1 MTKPNIFAAYDGGV
15 TEAAERVLVTLLRGF
30 GPWKD
35 SVFLVGGLT
44 PRYLVAARPPKV
56 PQHAGTGDVDVVID
70 VAILTDT
77 EAYSTL
83 EENLHAM
90 GFDRGT
96 NDRGV
101 KVSWR
106 WEARLETGATMILE
120 FLAEHPEL
128 GGGKV
133 KVLPTEG
140 NVSALN
146 IPHASMVFDLHDKTE
161 LTAELLGG
169 GGLATETVRY
179 ANIVSFTCL
188 KAFAFDH
195 RNARKDAHDLVYCLE
210 HHSGELDAAIDAFKG
225 ALAGPHADAVQEA
238 LAKLKT
244 RFVHEDPDQSYRRD
258 GPVAVARFEDNDA
271 DVGDNQEVRDLRI
284 LRQRRVADLM
294 GELLGAL
301 APGE

>member
-1 MTKPNIFAAYDGGV
+1 MTKPKTFDAYNGAV

-35 SVFLVGGLT
+35 TVFLVGGLT
-44 PRYLVAARPPKV
+44 PRYLVAARPPEV
-56 PQHAGTGDVDVVID
+56 PQHAGTGDVDVVVD

-90 GFDRGT
+90 GFERGT
-96 NDRGV
+96 NENGV

-106 WEARLETGATMILE
+106 WEARLETGATMVLE

-146 IPHASMVFDLHDKTE
+146 IPHASMVFDLHDTTE
-161 LTAELLGG
+161 LTAELLNG
-169 GGLATETVRY
+169 GGLATEVVRY

-210 HHSGELDAAIDAFKG
+210 HYPGGLDSVISAFKD
-225 ALAGPHADAVQEA
+225 ALAGSHAEAVQEA

-258 GPVAVARFEDNDA
+258 GAVAVARFEDNDA
-271 DVGDNQEVRDLRI
+271 DVDDNEEIRDLRI
-284 LRQRRVADLM
+284 LRQRQVAELM
-294 GELLGAL
+294 GQFFAAL
-301 APGE
+301 A

>member
-1 MTKPNIFAAYDGGV
+1 MMTKPKTFDAYNGAV

-35 SVFLVGGLT
+35 TVFLVGGLT
-44 PRYLVAARPPKV
+44 PRYRVSARPPEV
-56 PQHAGTGDVDVVID
+56 PQHAGTGDVDVVVD

-90 GFDRGT
+90 GFDRAT
-96 NDRGV
+96 NENGV

-106 WEARLETGATMILE
+106 WEARLETGATMVLE

-146 IPHASMVFDLHDKTE
+146 IPHASMVFDLHDTTE
-161 LTAELLGG
+161 LTAELLNG
-169 GGLATETVRY
+169 GGLATEVVRY

-210 HHSGELDAAIDAFKG
+210 HYPGGLDSVISAFKD
-225 ALAGPHADAVQEA
+225 ALAGSHAEAVQEA

-258 GPVAVARFEDNDA
+258 GAVAVARFEDNDA
-271 DVGDNQEVRDLRI
+271 DADDNEEIRDLRI
-284 LRQRRVADLM
+284 LRQRQVADLM
-294 GELLGAL
+294 GQFFAAL
-301 APGE
+301 A

>member
-1 MTKPNIFAAYDGGV
+1 MTKPKTFDAYNGAV

-35 SVFLVGGLT
+35 TVFLVGGLT
-44 PRYLVAARPPKV
+44 PRYLVAARPPEV
-56 PQHAGTGDVDVVID
+56 PQHAGTGDVDVVVD

-90 GFDRGT
+90 GFERGT
-96 NDRGV
+96 NENGV

-106 WEARLETGATMILE
+106 WEARLETGATMVLE

-146 IPHASMVFDLHDKTE
+146 IPHASMVFDLHDTTE
-161 LTAELLGG
+161 LTAELLNG
-169 GGLATETVRY
+169 GGLATEVVRY

-210 HHSGELDAAIDAFKG
+210 HYPGGLDSVISAFTD
-225 ALAGPHADAVQEA
+225 ALAGSHAEAVQEA

-244 RFVHEDPDQSYRRD
+244 RFVHDDPDQSYRRD
-258 GPVAVARFEDNDA
+258 GAVAVARFEDNDA
-271 DVGDNQEVRDLRI
+271 DVDDNEEIRDLRI
-284 LRQRRVADLM
+284 LRQRQVADLM
-294 GELLGAL
+294 GQFFAAL
-301 APGE
+301 A

>member
-1 MTKPNIFAAYDGGV
+1 MTKPKTIVAYDEGV
-15 TEAAERVLVTLLRGF
+15 TEACERALVTLLRGF
-30 GPWKD
+30 GPWKE

-44 PRYLVAARPPKV
+44 PRYLVAARPPEV
-56 PQHAGTGDVDVVID
+56 PQHAGTGDVDVVVD
-70 VAILTDT
+70 VGILTDT

-90 GFDRGT
+90 GFGRGT
-96 NDRGV
+96 NENGV
-101 KVSWR
+101 QVSWR

-133 KVLPTEG
+133 KVLPTRG
-140 NVSALN
+140 NVSALI

-161 LTAELLGG
+161 LTAELLDGE
-169 GGLATETVRY
+169 GLATETVRY

-195 RNARKDAHDLVYCLE
+195 RKARKDAHDLVYCLE
-210 HHSGELDAAIDAFKG
+210 HHPGGLDAAIIAFQE
-225 ALAGPHADAVQEA
+225 ALAGPHAEAVGDA
-238 LAKLKT
+238 LARLKI
-244 RFVHEDPDQSYRRD
+244 RFVHDDPDQSYRRD

-271 DVGDNQEVRDLRI
+271 HADGNEDVRNLRI
-284 LRQRRVADLM
+284 LRQRRVADM
-294 GELLGAL
+294 MAKFFGAL
-301 APGE
+301 ETGG

>member
-1 MTKPNIFAAYDGGV
+1 MTKPKTFDAYNGAV

-35 SVFLVGGLT
+35 TVFLVGGLT
-44 PRYLVAARPPKV
+44 PRYLVAARPPEV
-56 PQHAGTGDVDVVID
+56 PQHAGTGDVDVVVD

-90 GFDRGT
+90 GFERGT
-96 NDRGV
+96 NENEV

-106 WEARLETGATMILE
+106 WEARLETGATMVLE

-146 IPHASMVFDLHDKTE
+146 IPHASMVFDLHDTTE
-161 LTAELLGG
+161 LTAELLNG
-169 GGLATETVRY
+169 GGLATEVVRY

-210 HHSGELDAAIDAFKG
+210 HYPGGLDSAISAFKD
-225 ALAGPHADAVQEA
+225 ALAGSHAEAVQEA

-258 GPVAVARFEDNDA
+258 GAVAVARFEDNDA
-271 DVGDNQEVRDLRI
+271 DVDDNEEIRDLRI
-284 LRQRRVADLM
+284 LRQRQVADLM
-294 GELLGAL
+294 GQFFAAL
-301 APGE
+301 A

>member
-1 MTKPNIFAAYDGGV
+1 MTKPKTFDAYNGAV
-15 TEAAERVLVTLLRGF
+15 TEAAERVLVTLLRGV

-35 SVFLVGGLT
+35 TVFLVGGLT
-44 PRYLVAARPPKV
+44 PRYLVAARPPEV
-56 PQHAGTGDVDVVID
+56 PQHAGTGDVDVVVD

-90 GFDRGT
+90 GFDRAT
-96 NDRGV
+96 NENGV

-106 WEARLETGATMILE
+106 WEARLETGATMVLE

-146 IPHASMVFDLHDKTE
+146 IPHASMVFDLHDTTE
-161 LTAELLGG
+161 LTAELLNG
-169 GGLATETVRY
+169 GGLATEVVRY

-210 HHSGELDAAIDAFKG
+210 HYPGGLDSVISAFKD
-225 ALAGPHADAVQEA
+225 ALAGSHAEAVQEA

-258 GPVAVARFEDNDA
+258 GAVAVARFEDNDA
-271 DVGDNQEVRDLRI
+271 DVDDNEEIRDLRI
-284 LRQRRVADLM
+284 LRQRQVADLM
-294 GELLGAL
+294 GQFFAAL
-301 APGE
+301 A

>member
-1 MTKPNIFAAYDGGV
+1 MMTKPKTFDAYNGAV

-35 SVFLVGGLT
+35 TVFLVGGLT
-44 PRYLVAARPPKV
+44 PRYLVAARPPEV
-56 PQHAGTGDVDVVID
+56 PQHAGTGDVDVVVD

-90 GFDRGT
+90 GFERGT
-96 NDRGV
+96 NENGV

-106 WEARLETGATMILE
+106 WEARLETGATMVLE

-146 IPHASMVFDLHDKTE
+146 IPHASMVFDLHDTTE
-161 LTAELLGG
+161 LTAELLNG
-169 GGLATETVRY
+169 GGLATEVVRY

-210 HHSGELDAAIDAFKG
+210 HYPGGLDSVISAFKD
-225 ALAGPHADAVQEA
+225 ALAGSHAQAVQEA

-258 GPVAVARFEDNDA
+258 GAVAVARFEDNDA
-271 DVGDNQEVRDLRI
+271 DVDDNQEIRDLRI
-284 LRQRRVADLM
+284 LRQRQVADLM
-294 GELLGAL
+294 GQFFAAL
-301 APGE
+301 A

>member
-1 MTKPNIFAAYDGGV
+1 MTKSRTMAAYDGDV
-15 TEAAERVLVTLLRGF
+15 TEACERVLVTLLRGF

-44 PRYLVAARPPKV
+44 PRYLVAARPPEV
-56 PQHAGTGDVDVVID
+56 PQHAGTGDVDVVVD
-70 VAILTDT
+70 VGILTDT
-77 EAYSTL
+77 QAYSTL

-90 GFDRGT
+90 GFERGT
-96 NDRGV
+96 NEKGV

-106 WEARLETGATMILE
+106 WEARLKTGATMILE

-146 IPHASMVFDLHDKTE
+146 IPHASMVFDLHDKIE
-161 LTAELLGG
+161 LTAELLDGA
-169 GGLATETVRY
+169 GLATETVRY

-210 HHSGELDAAIDAFKG
+210 HHPGGLDAAIDAFRK
-225 ALAGPHADAVQEA
+225 ALGGTHAEAVREA
-238 LAKLKT
+238 LAKLRL
-244 RFVHEDPDQSYRRD
+244 RFIHDKPDQSYRRD

-271 DVGDNQEVRDLRI
+271 NVEADDELRNLRT
-284 LRQRRVADLM
+284 LRQRQVADLM
-294 GELLGAL
+294 AKFLGGLEEA
-301 APGE
+301 A

>member
-1 MTKPNIFAAYDGGV
+1 MMTKPKTFDAYNGAV

-35 SVFLVGGLT
+35 TVFLVGGLT
-44 PRYLVAARPPKV
+44 PRYLVAARPPEV
-56 PQHAGTGDVDVVID
+56 PQHAGTGDVDVVVD

-90 GFDRGT
+90 GFERGT
-96 NDRGV
+96 NENGV

-106 WEARLETGATMILE
+106 WEARLETGATMVLE

-146 IPHASMVFDLHDKTE
+146 IPHASMVFDLHDTTE
-161 LTAELLGG
+161 LTAELLNG
-169 GGLATETVRY
+169 GGLATEVVRY

-210 HHSGELDAAIDAFKG
+210 HYPGGLDSVISAFKD
-225 ALAGPHADAVQEA
+225 ALAGSHAEAVQEA

-258 GPVAVARFEDNDA
+258 GAVAVARFEDNDA
-271 DVGDNQEVRDLRI
+271 DVDDNEEIRDLRI
-284 LRQRRVADLM
+284 LRQRQVADLM
-294 GELLGAL
+294 GQFFAAL
-301 APGE
+301 A

>member
-1 MTKPNIFAAYDGGV
+1 MMTKPKTFDAYNGAV

-35 SVFLVGGLT
+35 TVFLVGGLT
-44 PRYLVAARPPKV
+44 PRYLVAARPPEV
-56 PQHAGTGDVDVVID
+56 PQHAGTGDVDVVVD

-90 GFDRGT
+90 GFERGT
-96 NDRGV
+96 NENGV

-106 WEARLETGATMILE
+106 WEARLETGATMVLE

-146 IPHASMVFDLHDKTE
+146 IPHASMVFDLHDTTE
-161 LTAELLGG
+161 LTAELLNG
-169 GGLATETVRY
+169 GGLATEVVRY

-210 HHSGELDAAIDAFKG
+210 HYPGGLDSVISAFKD
-225 ALAGPHADAVQEA
+225 ALAGSHAEAVQEA
-238 LAKLKT
+238 LAQLKT

-258 GPVAVARFEDNDA
+258 GAVAVARFEDNDA
-271 DVGDNQEVRDLRI
+271 DVDDNEEIRDLRI
-284 LRQRRVADLM
+284 LRQRQVADLM
-294 GELLGAL
+294 GQFFAAL
-301 APGE
+301 A

>member
-1 MTKPNIFAAYDGGV
+1 MMTKPKTFDAYNGAV

-35 SVFLVGGLT
+35 TVFLVGGLT
-44 PRYLVAARPPKV
+44 PRYLVAARPPEV
-56 PQHAGTGDVDVVID
+56 PQHAGTGDVDVVVD

-90 GFDRGT
+90 GFERAT
-96 NDRGV
+96 NENGV

-106 WEARLETGATMILE
+106 WEARLETGATMVLE

-146 IPHASMVFDLHDKTE
+146 IPHASMVFDLHDTTE
-161 LTAELLGG
+161 LTAELLNG
-169 GGLATETVRY
+169 GGLATEVVRY

-210 HHSGELDAAIDAFKG
+210 HYPGGLDSVISAFKD
-225 ALAGPHADAVQEA
+225 ALAGSHAEAVQEA

-258 GPVAVARFEDNDA
+258 GAVAVARFEDNDA
-271 DVGDNQEVRDLRI
+271 DVDDNEEIRDLRI
-284 LRQRRVADLM
+284 LRQRQVADLM
-294 GELLGAL
+294 GQFFAAL
-301 APGE
+301 A

>member
-1 MTKPNIFAAYDGGV
+1 MTKPKTFDAYNGAV

-35 SVFLVGGLT
+35 TVFLVGGLT
-44 PRYLVAARPPKV
+44 PRYLVAARPPEV
-56 PQHAGTGDVDVVID
+56 PQHAGTGDVDVVVD

-90 GFDRGT
+90 GFERGT
-96 NDRGV
+96 NENGV

-106 WEARLETGATMILE
+106 WEARLETGATMVLE

-146 IPHASMVFDLHDKTE
+146 IPHASMVFDMHDTTE
-161 LTAELLGG
+161 LTAELLNG
-169 GGLATETVRY
+169 GGLATEVVRY

-210 HHSGELDAAIDAFKG
+210 HYPGGLDSVISAFKD
-225 ALAGPHADAVQEA
+225 ALAGSHAEAVQEA

-244 RFVHEDPDQSYRRD
+244 RFAHEDPDQSYRRD
-258 GPVAVARFEDNDA
+258 GAVAVARFEDNDA
-271 DVGDNQEVRDLRI
+271 DVDDNEEIRDLRI

-294 GELLGAL
+294 GQFFAAL
-301 APGE
+301 A

>member
-1 MTKPNIFAAYDGGV
+1 MTKPKTFDAYNGAV

-35 SVFLVGGLT
+35 TVFLVGGLT
-44 PRYLVAARPPKV
+44 PRYLVAARPPEV
-56 PQHAGTGDVDVVID
+56 PQHAGTGDVDVVVD

-90 GFDRGT
+90 GFERGT
-96 NDRGV
+96 NENGV

-106 WEARLETGATMILE
+106 WEARLETGATMVLE

-146 IPHASMVFDLHDKTE
+146 IPHASMVFDLHDTTE
-161 LTAELLGG
+161 LTAELLNG
-169 GGLATETVRY
+169 GGLATEVVRY

-210 HHSGELDAAIDAFKG
+210 HYPGGLDSVISAFKD
-225 ALAGPHADAVQEA
+225 ALAGSHAEAVQEA

-244 RFVHEDPDQSYRRD
+244 RFVHDDPDQSYRRD
-258 GPVAVARFEDNDA
+258 GAVAVARFEDNDA
-271 DVGDNQEVRDLRI
+271 DVDDNEEIRDLRI
-284 LRQRRVADLM
+284 LRQRQVAELM
-294 GELLGAL
+294 GQFFAAL
-301 APGE
+301 A

>member
-1 MTKPNIFAAYDGGV
+1 MMTKPKTFDAYNGAV

-35 SVFLVGGLT
+35 TVFLVGGLT
-44 PRYLVAARPPKV
+44 PRYLVAARPPEV
-56 PQHAGTGDVDVVID
+56 PQHAGTGDVDVVVD

-90 GFDRGT
+90 GFERGT
-96 NDRGV
+96 NESGV

-106 WEARLETGATMILE
+106 WEARLETGATMVLE

-146 IPHASMVFDLHDKTE
+146 IPHASMVFDLHDTTE
-161 LTAELLGG
+161 LTAELLNG
-169 GGLATETVRY
+169 GGLATEVVRY

-210 HHSGELDAAIDAFKG
+210 HYPGGLDSVISAFKD
-225 ALAGPHADAVQEA
+225 ALAGSHAEAVQEA

-258 GPVAVARFEDNDA
+258 GAVAVARFEDNDA
-271 DVGDNQEVRDLRI
+271 DVDDNEEIRDLRI
-284 LRQRRVADLM
+284 LRQRQVADLM
-294 GELLGAL
+294 GQFFAAL
-301 APGE
+301 A

>member
-1 MTKPNIFAAYDGGV
+1 MTKPKTFDAYNGAV

-35 SVFLVGGLT
+35 TVFLVGGLT
-44 PRYLVAARPPKV
+44 PRYLVAARPPEV
-56 PQHAGTGDVDVVID
+56 PQHAGTGDVDVVVD

-90 GFDRGT
+90 GFDRAT
-96 NDRGV
+96 NENGV

-106 WEARLETGATMILE
+106 WEARLETGATMVLE

-146 IPHASMVFDLHDKTE
+146 IPHASMVFDLHDTTE
-161 LTAELLGG
+161 LTAELLNG
-169 GGLATETVRY
+169 GGLATEVVRY

-210 HHSGELDAAIDAFKG
+210 HYPGGLDSVISAFKD
-225 ALAGPHADAVQEA
+225 ALAGSHAEAVQEA

-258 GPVAVARFEDNDA
+258 GAVAVARFEDNDA
-271 DVGDNQEVRDLRI
+271 DVDDNEEIRDLRI
-284 LRQRRVADLM
+284 LRQRQVAELM
-294 GELLGAL
+294 GQFFAAL
-301 APGE
+301 A

>member
-1 MTKPNIFAAYDGGV
+1 MTKSKTFDAYNGAV

-35 SVFLVGGLT
+35 TVFLVGGLT
-44 PRYLVAARPPKV
+44 PRYLVAARPPEV
-56 PQHAGTGDVDVVID
+56 PQHAGTGDVDVVVD

-90 GFDRGT
+90 GFERGT
-96 NDRGV
+96 NENGV

-106 WEARLETGATMILE
+106 WEARLETGATMVLE

-146 IPHASMVFDLHDKTE
+146 IPHASMVFDLHDTTE
-161 LTAELLGG
+161 LTAELLNG
-169 GGLATETVRY
+169 GGLATEVVRY

-210 HHSGELDAAIDAFKG
+210 HYPGGLDSVISAFKD
-225 ALAGPHADAVQEA
+225 ALAGPHAEAVQEA

-244 RFVHEDPDQSYRRD
+244 RFVHDDPDQSYRRD
-258 GPVAVARFEDNDA
+258 GAVAVARFEDNDA
-271 DVGDNQEVRDLRI
+271 DVDDNEEIRDLRI
-284 LRQRRVADLM
+284 LRQRQVADLM
-294 GELLGAL
+294 GQFFAAL
-301 APGE
+301 A

>member
-1 MTKPNIFAAYDGGV
+1 MTKPKTFDAYNGVV

-35 SVFLVGGLT
+35 TVFLVGGLT
-44 PRYLVAARPPKV
+44 PRYLVAARPPEV
-56 PQHAGTGDVDVVID
+56 PQHAGTGDVDVVVD

-90 GFDRGT
+90 GFERGT
-96 NDRGV
+96 NENGV

-106 WEARLETGATMILE
+106 WEARLETGATMVLE

-146 IPHASMVFDLHDKTE
+146 IPHASMVFDLHDTTK
-161 LTAELLGG
+161 LTAELLNG

-210 HHSGELDAAIDAFKG
+210 HYPGGLDSVISAFKD
-225 ALAGPHADAVQEA
+225 ALAGSHAEAVQEA

-244 RFVHEDPDQSYRRD
+244 RFVHDDPDQSYRRD
-258 GPVAVARFEDNDA
+258 GAVAVARFEDNDA
-271 DVGDNQEVRDLRI
+271 DVDDNEEIRDLRI
-284 LRQRRVADLM
+284 LRQRQVADLM
-294 GELLGAL
+294 GQFFAAL
-301 APGE
+301 A

>member
-1 MTKPNIFAAYDGGV
+1 MMTKPKTFDAYNGAV

-35 SVFLVGGLT
+35 TVFLVGGLT

-56 PQHAGTGDVDVVID
+56 PQHAGTGDVDVVVD

-96 NDRGV
+96 NESGV

-106 WEARLETGATMILE
+106 WEARLETGATMVLE

-146 IPHASMVFDLHDKTE
+146 IPHASMVFDLHDTTE
-161 LTAELLGG
+161 LTAELLNG
-169 GGLATETVRY
+169 GGLATEVVRY

-210 HHSGELDAAIDAFKG
+210 HYPGGLNSVISAFKD
-225 ALAGPHADAVQEA
+225 ALAGSHAEAVQEA

-258 GPVAVARFEDNDA
+258 GAVAVARFEDNDA
-271 DVGDNQEVRDLRI
+271 AVDDNEEIRDLRI
-284 LRQRRVADLM
+284 LRQRQVADLM
-294 GELLGAL
+294 GQFFAAL
-301 APGE
+301 A

>member
-1 MTKPNIFAAYDGGV
+1 MMTKPKTFDAYNGAV

-35 SVFLVGGLT
+35 TVFLVGGLT
-44 PRYLVAARPPKV
+44 PRYLVAARPPEV
-56 PQHAGTGDVDVVID
+56 PQHAGTGDVDVVVD

-90 GFDRGT
+90 GFDRAT
-96 NDRGV
+96 NENGV

-106 WEARLETGATMILE
+106 WEARLETGATMVLE

-146 IPHASMVFDLHDKTE
+146 IPHASMVFDLHDTTE
-161 LTAELLGG
+161 LTAELLNG
-169 GGLATETVRY
+169 GGLATEVVRY

-210 HHSGELDAAIDAFKG
+210 HYPGGLDAVIAAFKD
-225 ALAGPHADAVQEA
+225 ALAGSHAEAVQEA

-244 RFVHEDPDQSYRRD
+244 RFVHDDPDQSYRRD
-258 GPVAVARFEDNDA
+258 GAVAVARFEDNDA
-271 DVGDNQEVRDLRI
+271 DVDDNEEIRDLRI
-284 LRQRRVADLM
+284 LRQRQVADLM
-294 GELLGAL
+294 GQFFAAL
-301 APGE
+301 A

>member
-1 MTKPNIFAAYDGGV
+1 MTKPKTFDAYNGAV

-35 SVFLVGGLT
+35 TVFLVGGLT
-44 PRYLVAARPPKV
+44 PRYLVAARPPEV
-56 PQHAGTGDVDVVID
+56 PQHAGTGDVDVVVD

-90 GFDRGT
+90 GFERGT
-96 NDRGV
+96 NENGV

-106 WEARLETGATMILE
+106 WEARLETGATMVLE

-146 IPHASMVFDLHDKTE
+146 IPHASMVFDLHDTTE
-161 LTAELLGG
+161 LTAELLNG
-169 GGLATETVRY
+169 GGLATEVVRY

-210 HHSGELDAAIDAFKG
+210 HYPGGLDSVISAFKD
-225 ALAGPHADAVQEA
+225 ALAGSHAEAVQEA

-258 GPVAVARFEDNDA
+258 GAVAVARFEDNDA
-271 DVGDNQEVRDLRI
+271 DVDDNEEIRDLRI
-284 LRQRRVADLM
+284 LRQRQVADLM
-294 GELLGAL
+294 GQFFAAL
-301 APGE
+301 A

>member
-1 MTKPNIFAAYDGGV
+1 MMSKPKTFDAYNGAV

-35 SVFLVGGLT
+35 TVFLVGGLT
-44 PRYLVAARPPKV
+44 PRYLVAARPPEV
-56 PQHAGTGDVDVVID
+56 PQHAGTGDVDVVVD

-90 GFDRGT
+90 GFERGT
-96 NDRGV
+96 NESGV

-106 WEARLETGATMILE
+106 WEARLETGATMVLE

-146 IPHASMVFDLHDKTE
+146 IPHASMVFDLHDTTE
-161 LTAELLGG
+161 LTAELLNG
-169 GGLATETVRY
+169 GGLATGVVRY

-210 HHSGELDAAIDAFKG
+210 HYPGGLDSVISAFKD
-225 ALAGPHADAVQEA
+225 ALAGSHAEAVQEA

-258 GPVAVARFEDNDA
+258 GAVAVARFEDNDA
-271 DVGDNQEVRDLRI
+271 DVDDNEEIRDLRI
-284 LRQRRVADLM
+284 LRQRQVADLM
-294 GELLGAL
+294 GQFFAAL
-301 APGE
+301 A

>member
-1 MTKPNIFAAYDGGV
+1 MMTKPKTFDAYNGAV

-35 SVFLVGGLT
+35 TVFLVGGLT
-44 PRYLVAARPPKV
+44 PRYLVAARPPEV
-56 PQHAGTGDVDVVID
+56 PQHAGTGDVDVVVD

-90 GFDRGT
+90 GFERGT
-96 NDRGV
+96 NESGV

-146 IPHASMVFDLHDKTE
+146 IPHASMVFDLHDTTE
-161 LTAELLGG
+161 LTAELLNG
-169 GGLATETVRY
+169 GGLATEVVRY

-210 HHSGELDAAIDAFKG
+210 HYPGGLDSVISAFKD
-225 ALAGPHADAVQEA
+225 ALAGSHAEAVQEA
-238 LAKLKT
+238 LAQLKT

-258 GPVAVARFEDNDA
+258 GAVAVARFEDNDA
-271 DVGDNQEVRDLRI
+271 DVDDNEEIRDLRI
-284 LRQRRVADLM
+284 LRQRQVADLM
-294 GELLGAL
+294 GQFFAAL
-301 APGE
+301 A

>member
-1 MTKPNIFAAYDGGV
+1 MMTKPKTFDAYNGAV

-35 SVFLVGGLT
+35 TVFLVGGLT
-44 PRYLVAARPPKV
+44 PRYLVAARPPEV
-56 PQHAGTGDVDVVID
+56 PQHAGTGDVDVVVD

-90 GFDRGT
+90 GFDRAT
-96 NDRGV
+96 NENGV

-106 WEARLETGATMILE
+106 WEARLETGATMVLE

-146 IPHASMVFDLHDKTE
+146 IPHASMVFDLHDTTE
-161 LTAELLGG
+161 LTAELLNG
-169 GGLATETVRY
+169 GGLATEVVRY

-210 HHSGELDAAIDAFKG
+210 HYPGGLDSVISAFKD
-225 ALAGPHADAVQEA
+225 ALAGSHAEAVQEA

-244 RFVHEDPDQSYRRD
+244 RFVHDDPDQSYRRD
-258 GPVAVARFEDNDA
+258 GAVAVARFEDNDA
-271 DVGDNQEVRDLRI
+271 DVDDNEEIRDLRI
-284 LRQRRVADLM
+284 LRQRQVADLM
-294 GELLGAL
+294 GQFFAAL
-301 APGE
+301 A

>member
-1 MTKPNIFAAYDGGV
+1 MMTKPKTFDAYNGAV

-35 SVFLVGGLT
+35 TVFLVGGLT
-44 PRYLVAARPPKV
+44 PRYLVAARPPEV
-56 PQHAGTGDVDVVID
+56 PQHAGTGDVDVVVD

-90 GFDRGT
+90 GFDRAT
-96 NDRGV
+96 NENGV

-106 WEARLETGATMILE
+106 WEARLETGATMVLE

-146 IPHASMVFDLHDKTE
+146 IPHASMVFDLHDTTE
-161 LTAELLGG
+161 LTAELLNG
-169 GGLATETVRY
+169 GGLATEVVRY

-210 HHSGELDAAIDAFKG
+210 HYPGGLDSVISAFKD
-225 ALAGPHADAVQEA
+225 ALAGSHAEAVQEA

-244 RFVHEDPDQSYRRD
+244 RFVHDDPDQSYRRD
-258 GPVAVARFEDNDA
+258 GAVAVARFEDNDA
-271 DVGDNQEVRDLRI
+271 DVDDNEEIRDLRI
-284 LRQRRVADLM
+284 LRQRQVAELM
-294 GELLGAL
+294 GQFFAAL
-301 APGE
+301 A

>member
-1 MTKPNIFAAYDGGV
+1 MTKPKTFDAYNGAV

-35 SVFLVGGLT
+35 TVFLVGGLT
-44 PRYLVAARPPKV
+44 PRYLVAARPPEV
-56 PQHAGTGDVDVVID
+56 PQHAGTGDVDVVVD

-90 GFDRGT
+90 GFERGT
-96 NDRGV
+96 NENGV

-106 WEARLETGATMILE
+106 WEARLETGATMVLE

-146 IPHASMVFDLHDKTE
+146 IPHASMVFDMHDTTE
-161 LTAELLGG
+161 LTAELLNG
-169 GGLATETVRY
+169 GGLATEVVRY

-210 HHSGELDAAIDAFKG
+210 HYPGGLDSVISAFKD
-225 ALAGPHADAVQEA
+225 ALAGSHAEAVQEA

-258 GPVAVARFEDNDA
+258 GAVAVARFEDNDA
-271 DVGDNQEVRDLRI
+271 DVDDNEEIRDLRI

-294 GELLGAL
+294 GQFFAAL
-301 APGE
+301 A

>member
-1 MTKPNIFAAYDGGV
+1 MMSKPKTFDAYNGAV

-35 SVFLVGGLT
+35 TVFLVGGLT
-44 PRYLVAARPPKV
+44 PRYLVAARPPEV
-56 PQHAGTGDVDVVID
+56 PQHAGTGDVDVVVD

-90 GFDRGT
+90 GFEGGT
-96 NDRGV
+96 NESGV

-106 WEARLETGATMILE
+106 WEARLETGATMVLE

-146 IPHASMVFDLHDKTE
+146 IPHASMVFDLHDTTE
-161 LTAELLGG
+161 LTAELLNG
-169 GGLATETVRY
+169 GGLATEVVRY

-210 HHSGELDAAIDAFKG
+210 HYPGGLDSVISAFKD
-225 ALAGPHADAVQEA
+225 ALAGSHAEAVQEA

-258 GPVAVARFEDNDA
+258 GAVVVARFEDNDA
-271 DVGDNQEVRDLRI
+271 DVDDNEEIRDLRI
-284 LRQRRVADLM
+284 LRQRQVADLM
-294 GELLGAL
+294 GQFFAAL
-301 APGE
+301 A

>member
-1 MTKPNIFAAYDGGV
+1 MMTKPKTFDAYNGAV

-35 SVFLVGGLT
+35 TVFLVGGLT
-44 PRYLVAARPPKV
+44 PRYLVAARPPEV
-56 PQHAGTGDVDVVID
+56 PQHAGTGDVDVVVD

-90 GFDRGT
+90 GFERGT
-96 NDRGV
+96 NESGV

-106 WEARLETGATMILE
+106 WEARLETGATMVLE

-146 IPHASMVFDLHDKTE
+146 IPHASMVFDLHDTTE
-161 LTAELLGG
+161 LTAELLNG
-169 GGLATETVRY
+169 GGLATEVVRY

-210 HHSGELDAAIDAFKG
+210 HYPGGLDSVISAFKD
-225 ALAGPHADAVQEA
+225 ALAGSHAEAVQEA

-244 RFVHEDPDQSYRRD
+244 RFVHDDPDQSYRRD
-258 GPVAVARFEDNDA
+258 GAVAVARFEDNDA
-271 DVGDNQEVRDLRI
+271 DVDDNEEIRDLRI
-284 LRQRRVADLM
+284 LRQRQVADLM
-294 GELLGAL
+294 GQFFAAL
-301 APGE
+301 A

>member
-1 MTKPNIFAAYDGGV
+1 MMGKPKTFDAYNGAV

-35 SVFLVGGLT
+35 TVFLVGGLT
-44 PRYLVAARPPKV
+44 PRYLVAARPPEV
-56 PQHAGTGDVDVVID
+56 PQHAGTGDVDVVVD

-90 GFDRGT
+90 GFERGT
-96 NDRGV
+96 NESGV

-106 WEARLETGATMILE
+106 WEARLETGATMVLE

-146 IPHASMVFDLHDKTE
+146 IPHASMVFDLHDTTE
-161 LTAELLGG
+161 LTAELLDG
-169 GGLATETVRY
+169 GGLATEVVRY

-210 HHSGELDAAIDAFKG
+210 HYPGGLVSVISAFKD
-225 ALAGPHADAVQEA
+225 ALAGSHAEAVQEA

-244 RFVHEDPDQSYRRD
+244 RFAHEDPDQSYRRD
-258 GPVAVARFEDNDA
+258 GAVAVARFEDNDA
-271 DVGDNQEVRDLRI
+271 DVDDNEEIRDLRI
-284 LRQRRVADLM
+284 LRQRQVADLM
-294 GELLGAL
+294 GQFFAAL
-301 APGE
+301 A

>member
-1 MTKPNIFAAYDGGV
+1 MMSKPKTFDAYNGAV
-15 TEAAERVLVTLLRGF
+15 TQAAERVLVTLLRGL

-35 SVFLVGGLT
+35 TVFLVGGLT
-44 PRYLVAARPPKV
+44 PRYLVAARPPEV
-56 PQHAGTGDVDVVID
+56 PQHAGTGDVDVVVD

-90 GFDRGT
+90 GFERGT
-96 NDRGV
+96 NESGV
-101 KVSWR
+101 KVAWR
-106 WEARLETGATMILE
+106 WEARLETGATMALE

-146 IPHASMVFDLHDKTE
+146 IPHASMVFDLHDTTE
-161 LTAELLGG
+161 LTAELLNG
-169 GGLATETVRY
+169 GGLATEVVRY

-195 RNARKDAHDLVYCLE
+195 RNARKDAHDLVYCLA
-210 HHSGELDAAIDAFKG
+210 HYPGGLDSVISAFTD
-225 ALAGPHADAVQEA
+225 ALAGSHAEAVQEA

-258 GPVAVARFEDNDA
+258 GAVAVGRFEDNDA
-271 DVGDNQEVRDLRI
+271 DVDDNEEIRDLRI
-284 LRQRRVADLM
+284 LRQRQVADLM
-294 GELLGAL
+294 GQFFAAL
-301 APGE
+301 A

>member
-1 MTKPNIFAAYDGGV
+1 MMSKPKTFDAYNGAV

-35 SVFLVGGLT
+35 TVFLVGGLT
-44 PRYLVAARPPKV
+44 PRYLVAARPPEV
-56 PQHAGTGDVDVVID
+56 PQHAGTGDVDVVVD

-90 GFDRGT
+90 GFERGT
-96 NDRGV
+96 NESGV

-106 WEARLETGATMILE
+106 WEARLETGATMVLE

-146 IPHASMVFDLHDKTE
+146 IPHASMVFDLHDTTE
-161 LTAELLGG
+161 LTAELLNG
-169 GGLATETVRY
+169 GGLATEVVRY

-210 HHSGELDAAIDAFKG
+210 HYPGGLDSVISAFKD
-225 ALAGPHADAVQEA
+225 ALAGSHAEAVQEA

-258 GPVAVARFEDNDA
+258 GAVAVARFEDNDA
-271 DVGDNQEVRDLRI
+271 DVDDNEEIRDLRI
-284 LRQRRVADLM
+284 LRQRQVADLM
-294 GELLGAL
+294 GQFFAAL
-301 APGE
+301 A

>member
-1 MTKPNIFAAYDGGV
+1 MTKPKTFDAYNGAV

-35 SVFLVGGLT
+35 TVFLVGGLT
-44 PRYLVAARPPKV
+44 PRYLVAARPPEV
-56 PQHAGTGDVDVVID
+56 PQHAGTGDVDVVVD

-90 GFDRGT
+90 GFDRAT
-96 NDRGV
+96 NENGV

-106 WEARLETGATMILE
+106 WEARLETGATMVLE

-146 IPHASMVFDLHDKTE
+146 IPHASMVFDLHDTTE
-161 LTAELLGG
+161 LTAELLNG
-169 GGLATETVRY
+169 GGLATEVVRY

-210 HHSGELDAAIDAFKG
+210 HYPGGLDSAILAFKD
-225 ALAGPHADAVQEA
+225 ALEGPHAEAVQEA

-258 GPVAVARFEDNDA
+258 GAVAVARFEDNDA
-271 DVGDNQEVRDLRI
+271 DVDDNEEIRDLRI
-284 LRQRRVADLM
+284 LRQRQVADLM
-294 GELLGAL
+294 GQFFAAL
-301 APGE
+301 A

>member
-1 MTKPNIFAAYDGGV
+1 MY
-15 TEAAERVLVTLLRGF
+15 
-30 GPWKD
+30 
-35 SVFLVGGLT
+35 LVGGLT
-44 PRYLVAARPPKV
+44 PRYLVAARPPEV
-56 PQHAGTGDVDVVID
+56 SQHAGTGDVDVVVD

-96 NDRGV
+96 NEQGV

-146 IPHASMVFDLHDKTE
+146 IPHASMVFDLHDTTE
-161 LTAELLGG
+161 LTAELLGD

-210 HHSGELDAAIDAFKG
+210 HHPGGLDAAVAAFQK
-225 ALAGPHADAVQEA
+225 ALEGPHADAVREA
-238 LAKLKT
+238 VGKLKT

-271 DVGDNQEVRDLRI
+271 DAGDDEEVRDLRI
-284 LRQRRVADLM
+284 LRQRRVAELM
-294 GELLGAL
+294 GKFLNALG
-301 APGE
+301 

>member
-1 MTKPNIFAAYDGGV
+1 
-15 TEAAERVLVTLLRGF
+15 
-30 GPWKD
+30 
-35 SVFLVGGLT
+35 
-44 PRYLVAARPPKV
+44 
-56 PQHAGTGDVDVVID
+56 VDVVVD

-90 GFDRGT
+90 GFERGT
-96 NDRGV
+96 NESGV

-106 WEARLETGATMILE
+106 WEARLETGATMVLE

-146 IPHASMVFDLHDKTE
+146 IPHASMVFDLHDTTE
-161 LTAELLGG
+161 LTAELLNG
-169 GGLATETVRY
+169 GGLATEVVRY

-210 HHSGELDAAIDAFKG
+210 HYPGGLDSVISAFKD
-225 ALAGPHADAVQEA
+225 ALAGSHAEAVQEA

-258 GPVAVARFEDNDA
+258 GAVAVARFEDNDA
-271 DVGDNQEVRDLRI
+271 DVDDNEEIRDLRI
-284 LRQRRVADLM
+284 LRQRQVADLM
-294 GELLGAL
+294 GQFFAAL
-301 APGE
+301 A